1 MDFSPFLTAQGLLSL
16 VTLSAMEIVLG
27 IDNIVFLSILTGRL
41 PAEQQPKARRLGLL
55 LALGTRI
62 GLLFAISWVMSLTK
76 PWFEVFGHPVSGRD
90 LILLGGGGFLIAKA
104 TKEIHEKLEVQSDE
118 QHGAASGRAAFG
130 MVLVQVAILDVVFS
144 LDSVITAVGMA
155 GELSIMVVAM
165 LVAVVVM
172 LLFAGAVGD
181 FVHRH
186 PTMKV
191 LALSFL
197 ILIGVMLVAEGTGQH
212 ISKGYIYFAMAFSFV
227 VELLNLRVRK
237 PTAPVELNDG
247 VPETHN
253 ETPPLSKVGLP
264 EREPHPR

>member
-1 MDFSPFLTAQGLLSL
+1 MDFSALLTAEGLLSL

-41 PAEQQPKARRLGLL
+41 PQAQQPRARRIGLM

-62 GLLFAISWVMSLTK
+62 ALLFAISWVMGLTK
-76 PWFEVFGHPVSGRD
+76 PWFELFDHPVSGRD
-90 LILLGGGGFLIAKA
+90 LILFGGGGFLIAKA
-104 TKEIHEKLEVQSDE
+104 TKEIHDKLEVSAED
-118 QHGAASGRAAFG
+118 QHAVGSGGRAAFG
-130 MVLVQVAILDVVFS
+130 LVLIQVAVLDVVFS

-155 GELSIMVVAM
+155 SDLSIMVTAMVVAM
-165 LVAVVVM
+165 LVM
-172 LLFAGAVGD
+172 LVFAGAVGE
-181 FVHRH
+181 FIHRH

-212 ISKGYIYFAMAFSFV
+212 IAKGYIYFAMAFSFV

-237 PTAPVELNDG
+237 PTRTVDLNDG
-247 VPETHN
+247 VPHQ
-253 ETPPLSKVGLP
+253 PPTGGGV
-264 EREPHPR
+264 PRTGV